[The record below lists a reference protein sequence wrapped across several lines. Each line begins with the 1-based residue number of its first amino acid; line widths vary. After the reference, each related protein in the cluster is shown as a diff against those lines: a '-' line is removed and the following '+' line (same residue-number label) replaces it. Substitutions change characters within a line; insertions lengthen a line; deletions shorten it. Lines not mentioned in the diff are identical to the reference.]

1 MNYGINSGINHELIP
16 EKIRGMTLGITHD
29 MIIGRNIG
37 RSGGLNNDTINGT
50 TTNEKNHGRI
60 HGTNLNSETDI
71 NNGTDS
77 GMNHE
82 ITKQLGGKLKIIIEK
97 LPGLLEDYK
106 KYFIFFHKNPEIA
119 EYQQIYVQYKSQIQN
134 TNKELTTL
142 GENIEQ
148 TILQINR
155 TISKENIVLADKKQK
170 FKEIIMG
177 FDHYQGALQGADQM
191 IDDFKTLYNNQY
203 YKNVQ
208 IIYGIGIIGFVITF
222 LMKKK

>member
-119 EYQQIYVQYKSQIQN
+119 EYQQIYVQY
-134 TNKELTTL
+134 
-142 GENIEQ
+142 
-148 TILQINR
+148 
-155 TISKENIVLADKKQK
+155 
-170 FKEIIMG
+170 
-177 FDHYQGALQGADQM
+177 QGADQM